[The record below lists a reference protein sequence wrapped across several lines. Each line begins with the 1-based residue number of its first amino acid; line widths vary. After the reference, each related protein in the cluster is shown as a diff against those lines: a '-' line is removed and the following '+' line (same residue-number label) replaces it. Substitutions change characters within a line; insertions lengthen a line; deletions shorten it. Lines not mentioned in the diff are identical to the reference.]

1 MKLTCSQM
9 DVLLSFYINGDLS
22 TSLKTQVEEHMSS
35 CASCRAKFDIVKNML
50 EELKQDLK
58 IDNKASRLEKENHSI
73 TSEHYRAF
81 SENLSAYID
90 NELTNEE
97 NIKLK
102 KFTINNSTARK
113 DLENAYQLRKLMNDS
128 LKKAKSESKQDF
140 SKNVLKQLELE
151 DEIELGIHPA
161 IKLLIVFTILVL
173 TITAIVLMNLRV

>member
-22 TSLKTQVEEHMSS
+22 SSLKTQVEEHMSS

-58 IDNKASRLEKENHSI
+58 IDNKTSRLEKENHSI

-97 NIKLK
+97 SIKLK
-102 KFTINNSTARK
+102 KFTINNTTARK

-173 TITAIVLMNLRV
+173 TITAFVLMNLRV

>member
-58 IDNKASRLEKENHSI
+58 IDNKTSRLEKENHSI

-102 KFTINNSTARK
+102 KFTINNTTARK
-113 DLENAYQLRKLMNDS
+113 DL
-128 LKKAKSESKQDF
+128 
-140 SKNVLKQLELE
+140 
-151 DEIELGIHPA
+151 
-161 IKLLIVFTILVL
+161 
-173 TITAIVLMNLRV
+173 